1 MWRFVL
7 QILLVIF
14 LFYSNLLMG
23 EFVHSGPGQKM
34 GLLWSLNDIFTMSS
48 FMIAVLFALI
58 GSLVLEIL
66 RKRF

>member
-1 MWRFVL
+1 
-7 QILLVIF
+7 
-14 LFYSNLLMG
+14 MG